1 MSSAPRLTTGRAG
14 DPAQLRLLGE
24 SMVMH
29 ALRKAVARVAVI
41 NSSVLITGETGTG
54 KELVARQLH
63 QGSDRATG
71 PFVAV
76 NCAALP
82 AGLFQ
87 AEVFG
92 YEKGAFTGAYQR
104 HAGHIEAA
112 RGGTLLLD
120 EIGDLA
126 LETQV
131 ILLRFLEEG
140 MFERLGSTTPIH
152 ANVRILAS
160 THSDLEAACRAG
172 RFREDLFYRLNSL
185 RIRTPPLRER
195 GSDIVLMARHF
206 LAEFTKELRLR
217 RHRFAP
223 EALDLMRKYSWP
235 GNVRELR
242 NRIRQ
247 ALVLSE
253 GEFLRASDLGLDS
266 CDVEA
271 SGGEADQ
278 VPNLRRCR
286 EAAERDAI
294 TRALSVTGSR
304 IPDAAALLGISR
316 SQLYRLIERY
326 RIDSRTD

>member
-1 MSSAPRLTTGRAG
+1 MMTAPRPSTGRAR
-14 DPAQLRLLGE
+14 DPARLRLLGE
-24 SMVMH
+24 SMAMR
-29 ALRKAVARVAVI
+29 ALRKAVARVAVV

-54 KELVARQLH
+54 KELVAHQLH
-63 QGSDRATG
+63 QRSDRAAG

-82 AGLFQ
+82 PGLFQ

-104 HAGHIEAA
+104 HAGHIEVA

-140 MFERLGSTTPIH
+140 IFERLGSTSPIR
-152 ANVRILAS
+152 ADVRILAS
-160 THSDLEAACRAG
+160 THSDLEAACREG

-195 GSDIVLMARHF
+195 GTDIELMARHF

-223 EALDLMRKYSWP
+223 EALELMGKYSWP

-253 GEFLRASDLGLDS
+253 HETLQASDLGLSSD
-266 CDVEA
+266 DVKA
-271 SGGEADQ
+271 SGEESAR
-278 VPNLRRCR
+278 VPSLRRCR
-286 EAAERDAI
+286 EAAEREAI
-294 TRALSVTGSR
+294 TRALKLTANR

-316 SQLYRLIERY
+316 SQLYRLIERH
-326 RIDSRTD
+326 RIQLHSD